1 MNDIIVNKIQCIQR
15 CIGRAREEYQAEPET
30 FSANYT
36 RQDAALLNVLRA
48 CETSIDLANYVIR
61 ADKLGIPVSS
71 ADSFNLLQAKGIIDT
86 GLAERMKKMTSF
98 RNTLVHQYT
107 RVEMDI
113 VEYVITSGLDDLLTF
128 TGRIKDYS
136 GDAAS

>member
-1 MNDIIVNKIQCIQR
+1 MNDIIVNKIQNIQR

-30 FSANYT
+30 FSTNYT

-48 CETSIDLANYVIR
+48 CETSIDLANHVIR
-61 ADKLGIPVSS
+61 SDKLGIPVSS
-71 ADSFNLLQAKGIIDT
+71 ADSFNLLQAKGVIDA
-86 GLAERMKKMTSF
+86 GLSERMKKMTAF

-107 RVEMDI
+107 RMEMAI
-113 VEYVITSGLDDLLTF
+113 IEYVITSGLDDLLTF
-128 TGRIKDYS
+128 AGRIKDYT